1 MNFMF
6 GWQKRYLTSKRSERG
21 RYRFCHEN
29 IKFISFSQ
37 RVMLFLLYGDPMYL
51 KLRIFISLFS
61 KNRASFTN
69 RRSSSQKIQSTRVQ
83 DIEAL
88 TDFQSNKIHE
98 ILVN

>member
-1 MNFMF
+1 MVARTYEF
-6 GWQKRYLTSKRSERG
+6 YVLTSKRSERG
-21 RYRFCHEN
+21 RYRFCREN
-29 IKFISFSQ
+29 IKLISLNQ
-37 RVMLFLLYGDPMYL
+37 RVMLFLLYGDQMYL

-69 RRSSSQKIQSTRVQ
+69 HRSSSQKMQSTLVQ

-88 TDFQSNKIHE
+88 TEFQSNKIHE